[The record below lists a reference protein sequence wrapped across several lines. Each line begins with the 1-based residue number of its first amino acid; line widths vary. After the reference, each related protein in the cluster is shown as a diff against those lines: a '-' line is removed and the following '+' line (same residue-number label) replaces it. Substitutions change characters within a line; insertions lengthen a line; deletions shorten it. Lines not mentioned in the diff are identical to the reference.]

1 MTKRTSMTPQV
12 SKKFLQQE
20 EKCLGRQTVHFCLD
34 LFSSKDRVAL
44 KWGKLPEDI
53 RRQSSR
59 EAGFIL
65 LLT

>member
-1 MTKRTSMTPQV
+1 MTPQV